1 MIVEQKKEIRREIAQ
16 KKKSFCA
23 STLETLSADI
33 LNKLEDDI
41 HFIESKRIL
50 LYYSL
55 HDEVN
60 THKFIEKWCNV
71 KEIIL
76 PVVINE
82 TDLELRIFKG
92 KDCLKEGA
100 FGILEP
106 QGETFN
112 NYESIELA
120 VIPGVAFDNSKNRLG
135 RGKGYYDR
143 ILCNIDCYKI
153 GVCFPFQL
161 IKQIPTGPFD
171 IKMDKIIAD

>member
-1 MIVEQKKEIRREIAQ
+1 MIFEKKKEIRRDIAQ
-16 KKKSFCA
+16 KKKTFCA
-23 STLETLSADI
+23 TTLESLSEQI
-33 LNKLEDDI
+33 LSKLENDL
-41 HFIESKRIL
+41 HFKESKRIL

-60 THKFIEKWCNV
+60 THKFIEKWCDH

-82 TDLELRIFKG
+82 TDLELRVFKG
-92 KDCLKEGA
+92 KECLKKGA

-106 QGETFN
+106 QGETFE
-112 NYESIELA
+112 NYGAIELA
-120 VIPGVAFDNSKNRLG
+120 VIPGVAFDNNNNRLG

-153 GVCFPFQL
+153 GICFPFQF
-161 IKQIPTGPFD
+161 INHIPTGPFD
-171 IKMDKIIAD
+171 IKMDQIIFE